1 MVTKRKMTTPL
12 ELFENLL
19 AGRKK
24 VLRQGE
30 TLFQPGDSIQH
41 IYVVCQGKLKLTRC
55 SADGNPVTLQLADAG
70 EILAEA
76 SLFHQNY
83 HCMAQ
88 VESRSAELRYFERH
102 TLMEA
107 LGASPDASMSLLQV
121 FAQQIRRQRTLLEIR
136 NIRAAKERIYTYF
149 LLEADANQQVRLPL
163 SLKDTAHQLGLAHET
178 FYREL
183 KRLADEGKLVRKNG
197 LIQLY

>member
-1 MVTKRKMTTPL
+1 MKTPL

-24 VLRQGE
+24 VLSQGE
-30 TLFQPGDSIQH
+30 ILFQQGDSIKN

-55 SADGNPVTLQLADAG
+55 SVDGNPVTLQLAEAG

-76 SLFHQNY
+76 SLFHPHY

-88 VESRSAELRYFERH
+88 VESPSAELHCFDRQALMA
-102 TLMEA
+102 TLE
-107 LGASPDASMSLLQV
+107 ASPDASMSLLQV

-136 NIRAAKERIYTYF
+136 NIRSASERIYTYL
-149 LLEADANQQVRLPL
+149 LLEADANKQVRLPL

-183 KRLADEGKLVRKNG
+183 RRLADEGKLVRKEG
-197 LIQLY
+197 LIKLY

>member
-1 MVTKRKMTTPL
+1 MVTKRTMPTPL

-19 AGRKK
+19 VGRKK
-24 VLRQGE
+24 LLSQGE
-30 TLFQPGDSIQH
+30 TLFQQGDAIKN
-41 IYVVCQGKLKLTRC
+41 IYVVCQGKLKLARC
-55 SADGNPVTLQLADAG
+55 SVDGNPVTLQLAEAG

-88 VESRSAELRYFERH
+88 VESQSAELRCFDRH
-102 TLMEA
+102 A
-107 LGASPDASMSLLQV
+107 LIAALAESPDASMSLLQV

-136 NIRAAKERIYTYF
+136 NIRSASERIYTYL
-149 LLEADANQQVRLPL
+149 LLEANANKQVVLPL
-163 SLKDTAHQLGLAHET
+163 SLKDTSHQLGLAHET
-178 FYREL
+178 FYRAL

>member
-1 MVTKRKMTTPL
+1 MTTPL

-24 VLRQGE
+24 LLSQGE
-30 TLFQPGDSIQH
+30 TLFQQGDRIQH
-41 IYVVCQGKLKLTRC
+41 IYVVCRGKLKLTRC
-55 SADGNPVTLQLADAG
+55 SVDGNPVTLQLAKAG
-70 EILAEA
+70 ELLAEA
-76 SLFHQNY
+76 SLFHQYY

-88 VESRSAELRYFERH
+88 VESQSAELRCFDRNN
-102 TLMEA
+102 LMAA
-107 LGASPDASMSLLQV
+107 LGESSSASMTLLQV

-136 NIRAAKERIYTYF
+136 NIRSASERIYTYL

-183 KRLADEGKLVRKNG
+183 KRLADENKLEKKDG